1 MNRRQ
6 LAGIHLLLVLTS
18 CLSGCGKP
26 DYKKF
31 ADKMVQKNVLEKRES
46 RRAIE
51 FFEED
56 GHFFDDEESGTNVDR
71 EILLPL
77 LKRLM
82 DIASTEQL
90 AMLHPDDKNRALVLL
105 VELPKDAEA
114 RKKMEQAV
122 SEADDRFDGEILQQ
136 WGHEWLQMDVVDK
149 ETSDFLKEAE
159 EKTRQRQRK

>member
-1 MNRRQ
+1 
-6 LAGIHLLLVLTS
+6 
-18 CLSGCGKP
+18 
-26 DYKKF
+26 
-31 ADKMVQKNVLEKRES
+31 
-46 RRAIE
+46 
-51 FFEED
+51 
-56 GHFFDDEESGTNVDR
+56 
-71 EILLPL
+71 
-77 LKRLM
+77 
-82 DIASTEQL
+82 
-90 AMLHPDDKNRALVLL
+90 MLHPDDKNRALVLL